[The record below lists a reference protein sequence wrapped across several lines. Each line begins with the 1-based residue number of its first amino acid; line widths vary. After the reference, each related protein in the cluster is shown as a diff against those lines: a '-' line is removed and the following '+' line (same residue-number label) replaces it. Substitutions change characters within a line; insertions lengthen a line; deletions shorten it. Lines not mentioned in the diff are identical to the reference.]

1 MTYVKIGGTEYPAE
15 INGKLADRE
24 WDGRDSKAITLT
36 MGYSEAVALFVNG
49 IAWSIVQRE
58 SVPTLDEN
66 GQPTG
71 ETTEQVSEFDN
82 SDYSVAGSIT
92 DRARA
97 LRPYIEKASVNLSDE
112 DALQAVELFPQWVTG
127 HAYVVDERLQYKN
140 VLYRVVQAHT
150 SQADWTPDITP
161 ALFVVVSLDEWPEFV
176 QPTGAHDAYKK
187 GDKITFNGKHYIS
200 LIDANV
206 YSPTA
211 YPAGWQEQ
219 A

>member
-1 MTYVKIGGTEYPAE
+1 M
-15 INGKLADRE
+15 
-24 WDGRDSKAITLT
+24 TLT
-36 MGYSEAVALFVNG
+36 E
-49 IAWSIVQRE
+49 
-58 SVPTLDEN
+58 
-66 GQPTG
+66 
-71 ETTEQVSEFDN
+71 
-82 SDYSVAGSIT
+82 
-92 DRARA
+92 RARE
-97 LRPYIEKASVNLSDE
+97 LRPYIERAATNLPDE

-127 HAYVVDERLQYKN
+127 HAYAVDERLQYKN

-219 A
+219 T

>member
-1 MTYVKIGGTEYPAE
+1 M
-15 INGKLADRE
+15 
-24 WDGRDSKAITLT
+24 TLT
-36 MGYSEAVALFVNG
+36 E
-49 IAWSIVQRE
+49 
-58 SVPTLDEN
+58 
-66 GQPTG
+66 
-71 ETTEQVSEFDN
+71 
-82 SDYSVAGSIT
+82 
-92 DRARA
+92 RARE
-97 LRPYIEKASVNLSDE
+97 LRPYIEKAAINLPDE

-127 HAYVVDERLQYKN
+127 RAYAVDERLQYKN

-150 SQADWTPDITP
+150 SQAEWTPDITP

-187 GDKITFNGKHYIS
+187 GDKVTFEGKHYIS

>member
-1 MTYVKIGGTEYPAE
+1 M
-15 INGKLADRE
+15 
-24 WDGRDSKAITLT
+24 TLT
-36 MGYSEAVALFVNG
+36 E
-49 IAWSIVQRE
+49 
-58 SVPTLDEN
+58 
-66 GQPTG
+66 
-71 ETTEQVSEFDN
+71 
-82 SDYSVAGSIT
+82 
-92 DRARA
+92 RARE
-97 LRPYIEKASVNLSDE
+97 LRPYIEKAATNLPDE

-127 HAYVVDERLQYKN
+127 RAYAVDERLQYKN

-150 SQADWTPDITP
+150 SQSDWTPDKTP

-219 A
+219 V

>member
-1 MTYVKIGGTEYPAE
+1 MTYTE
-15 INGKLADRE
+15 
-24 WDGRDSKAITLT
+24 
-36 MGYSEAVALFVNG
+36 
-49 IAWSIVQRE
+49 
-58 SVPTLDEN
+58 
-66 GQPTG
+66 
-71 ETTEQVSEFDN
+71 
-82 SDYSVAGSIT
+82 
-92 DRARA
+92 RARA
-97 LRPYIEKASVNLSDE
+97 LRPYIEKAAVSLMDA
-112 DALQAVELFPQWVTG
+112 DALESVELFPQWVTG
-127 HAYVVDERLQYKN
+127 RAYAVDERLQYKN

-187 GDKITFNGKHYIS
+187 GDKVTFEGKHYIS

-206 YSPTA
+206 YSPAA

>member
-1 MTYVKIGGTEYPAE
+1 MMTYTE
-15 INGKLADRE
+15 
-24 WDGRDSKAITLT
+24 
-36 MGYSEAVALFVNG
+36 
-49 IAWSIVQRE
+49 
-58 SVPTLDEN
+58 
-66 GQPTG
+66 
-71 ETTEQVSEFDN
+71 
-82 SDYSVAGSIT
+82 
-92 DRARA
+92 RARS
-97 LRPYIEKASVNLSDE
+97 LRPYIEKASVSLADE
-112 DALQAVELFPQWVTG
+112 DALQAVELFPQWVVG
-127 HAYVVDERLQYKN
+127 RAYVVDERLQYKN

-187 GDKITFNGKHYIS
+187 GDKVTFEDKHYIS

-206 YSPTA
+206 YSPAA